1 MADSRS
7 PRGRDERTGRG
18 GRGGRRPGQRPGR
31 TSGRPESTPNPASP
45 STSDAASR
53 TSRIPAIDET
63 QGLDPLD
70 IPAPPTRTADAPAE
84 TPAPEPTTSTH
95 GTLSGLWAGVR
106 RAVAGRSTSV
116 LDPLAN
122 SAGSQRIRSLL
133 EARST
138 QDRPRSRFTARAA
151 ILLVVLAALTISFA
165 SSLRAYV
172 AQRDHLQEL
181 RAGNEQLKDEN
192 SRMAEEISR
201 WDDPSYQKAQAREQ
215 LGYMFP
221 GERGYKVLG
230 LDGQPIEANNTL
242 PEPAPA
248 KPKKKTPWWDEAWTS
263 VELAGNPPKAKPTY
277 DPNTTIDGDD
287 ADVAEGTKKP

>member
-7 PRGRDERTGRG
+7 PRGRDERSGRG

-31 TSGRPESTPNPASP
+31 TRPEGGLT
-45 STSDAASR
+45 
-53 TSRIPAIDET
+53 PAIDET
-63 QGLDPLD
+63 QGLDPID
-70 IPAPPTRTADAPAE
+70 IPAPPTPSPRAAARPSGEPEAAPAS
-84 TPAPEPTTSTH
+84 STH
-95 GTLSGLWAGVR
+95 GVLGGLWAGVR

-116 LDPLAN
+116 LDPLSA
-122 SAGSQRIRSLL
+122 SAGSQRIRTLL

-138 QDRPRSRFTARAA
+138 QTRPRSRFTARAA
-151 ILLVVLAALTISFA
+151 ILLLVLAALTVSFA

-181 RAGNEQLKDEN
+181 RAGNQQLKDEN

-230 LDGQPIEANNTL
+230 TDGKPLEATSTL
-242 PEPAPA
+242 PEPAPV

-263 VELAGNPPKAKPTY
+263 VELAGHPPRPKPTY
-277 DPNTTIDGDD
+277 DPNATIDGDD
-287 ADVAEGTKKP
+287 ADVAEGTQKQ